1 MSVIETRELTHIY
14 LAGTPY
20 EKKALNQV
28 SLSINKGE
36 LFGIIGANG
45 SGKSTL
51 IQHFNGLLTPSY
63 GTVRV
68 YGEDTSNRSYR
79 NELWKKVGLMFQ
91 FPEQQLFAST
101 VFDEL
106 AFGLK
111 NMGLEGRAIE
121 NRVEEALLQV
131 GLNPKEVIKVPPLGL
146 SGGAR
151 RQVALACILA
161 MRPTILVLDEPT
173 AGVDPSASEYILK
186 AIKKIQREQQVTVVM
201 VSHYVND
208 LIFLADKLAFLKE
221 GRLLSYGDKK
231 TVFRDMAQW
240 DMNNLILP
248 EHLKLMHRLAAYG
261 LPVNTEILTLEEA
274 ATEISRVMGEWARC
288 ER

>member
-1 MSVIETRELTHIY
+1 MPVIETKELTHIY

-51 IQHFNGLLTPSY
+51 IQHFNGLLIPSC

-68 YGEDTSNRSYR
+68 YGKDTANRSCR

-111 NMGLEGRAIE
+111 NMGLEGWEIE

-186 AIKKIQREQQVTVVM
+186 AIKKMQREQQVTVVM

-274 ATEISRVMGEWARC
+274 ATEISRVMEEWARC

>member
-1 MSVIETRELTHIY
+1 MPVIETKELTHIY

-51 IQHFNGLLTPSY
+51 IQHFNGLLIPSC

-68 YGEDTSNRSYR
+68 YGKDTANRSCR

-111 NMGLEGRAIE
+111 NMGLEGWEIE

-173 AGVDPSASEYILK
+173 AGVDPSASEHILK
-186 AIKKIQREQQVTVVM
+186 AIKKMQREQQVTVVM

-240 DMNNLILP
+240 DVNDLILP

-274 ATEISRVMGEWARC
+274 ATEISRVMEEWARC

>member
-1 MSVIETRELTHIY
+1 MSVIETKELTHIY

-274 ATEISRVMGEWARC
+274 ATEISRVMEEWARC